1 MPPSSVLSPPMEV
14 LSLMPEF
21 LAKASPKQDC
31 TNPRMAVLP
40 GRPGRLPSKWILTG
54 WQQMEAMSWKA
65 DCLTR
70 FIQRILAKAGTLMR
84 HRGNVLA
91 VAASL
96 LLPLEAARYSPATQ
110 LGCSFPPTAVRLGSL
125 SMKDSRNARSL
136 MLKLRAPTVF
146 ICLPLPAGKVSGEN
160 FLVKVPHPHPQ

>member
-1 MPPSSVLSPPMEV
+1 MPPSSVRLRPMEV
-14 LSLMPEF
+14 PSLMPEF
-21 LAKASPKQDC
+21 MAKALPKQDC

-40 GRPGRLPSKWILTG
+40 GRPGHLPSKWILTG

-110 LGCSFPPTAVRLGSL
+110 PGCSFPPTAVRLGYL
-125 SMKDSRNARSL
+125 STKGSRNARSL

-146 ICLPLPAGKVSGEN
+146 ICLPIPAGKVSGEN
-160 FLVKVPHPHPQ
+160 FLVKVPHPHQL

>member
-21 LAKASPKQDC
+21 LAKAFPKQDC
-31 TNPRMAVLP
+31 TNPRMAVLR
-40 GRPGRLPSKWILTG
+40 GRPGHLPSKWILTG
-54 WQQMEAMSWKA
+54 WQQMEATSWKA
-65 DCLTR
+65 GCLTR
-70 FIQRILAKAGTLMR
+70 FIQRILGKAGTLTL

-96 LLPLEAARYSPATQ
+96 LLPLEATRYSPATQ
-110 LGCSFPPTAVRLGSL
+110 RGCSFPPTAVPLGSL

-136 MLKLRAPTVF
+136 TLKLHAPTVF

-160 FLVKVPHPHPQ
+160 FLVKVPHPQ